1 MRIPIRTVDGVET
14 FISQIT
20 SAKYEDGKLTL
31 IVDTKEAIGDFVKDT
46 YEAVEVELTTEE
58 TTNLLNIINILAV

>member
-1 MRIPIRTVDGVET
+1 MRIPISTVDGVET

-31 IVDTKEAIGDFVKDT
+31 IVDTKEAMGDFVKDT
-46 YEAVEVELTTEE
+46 YEAHEVELTTEQTE
-58 TTNLLNIINILAV
+58 DLLGMLNNLI